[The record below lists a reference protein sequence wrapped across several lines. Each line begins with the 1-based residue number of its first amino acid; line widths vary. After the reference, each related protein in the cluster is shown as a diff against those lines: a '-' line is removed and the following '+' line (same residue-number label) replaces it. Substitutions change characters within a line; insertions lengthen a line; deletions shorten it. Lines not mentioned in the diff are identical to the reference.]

1 MCAQNGFMEQGYGTN
16 ALLVTMDSQRM
27 GWGWG
32 GIVGPFGGYMSL
44 CKGIMCIS
52 RVGCMRVGCLCLFQP
67 LLGLNPQGWLRGI
80 EWIGALCC
88 RIHLGGFGVDYGG
101 FGACFR
107 WEVLALGGFQVLLY

>member
-1 MCAQNGFMEQGYGTN
+1 
-16 ALLVTMDSQRM
+16 
-27 GWGWG
+27 
-32 GIVGPFGGYMSL
+32 MSL